1 MGKRTLCLQFEPV
14 CTTITTQMKKH
25 ILLLFFIAW
34 LFSPM
39 QIRAEELASPSA
51 DIFPIPQ
58 RVVYALPYPGIL
70 PGNPLYLL
78 KVMRDRVIGFLIA
91 DSAKK
96 AEFDLLQADKRL
108 QMGVFLLQK
117 NNTKEDIAFST
128 IAKGQ
133 NYFEEAI
140 AKIQELKKQG
150 HVIDDL
156 GSSMLLSS
164 QKHQEVLKDL
174 AKQEKN
180 AENKRRFQSLAQ
192 RMQLFEV
199 QLRKLLT
206 KSIKSE

>member
-1 MGKRTLCLQFEPV
+1 MRKSIVTLFLF
-14 CTTITTQMKKH
+14 IW
-25 ILLLFFIAW
+25 LLFAKQSF
-34 LFSPM
+34 
-39 QIRAEELASPSA
+39 AEEFATPSA
-51 DIFPIPQ
+51 VISPIPQ
-58 RVVYALPYPGIL
+58 TVAYTLPYPGIL

-78 KVMRDRVIGFLIA
+78 KVTRDRVIGFLIA

-108 QMGVFLLQK
+108 QMGVYLLQQNAK
-117 NNTKEDIAFST
+117 NEELAFST

-140 AKIQELKKQG
+140 GKVQDVKKQG

-156 GSSMLLSS
+156 GSKLLLSS

-174 AKQEKN
+174 AKQTNDVQSK
-180 AENKRRFQSLAQ
+180 KRFLSLAQ

-199 QLRKLLT
+199 QLHKLLN